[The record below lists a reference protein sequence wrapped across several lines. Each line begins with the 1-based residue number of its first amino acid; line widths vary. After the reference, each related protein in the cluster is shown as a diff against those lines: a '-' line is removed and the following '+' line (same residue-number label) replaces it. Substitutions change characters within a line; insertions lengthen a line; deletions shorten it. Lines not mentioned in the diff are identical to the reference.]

1 MSDMASSKT
10 VRAYKQFDLV
20 AVPRDIPEI
29 DVEAGTAGAINEIY
43 EFDGGRMLLAEMS
56 GNDGRTYAFVHMEVY
71 DSTPDAEP
79 TVVAYTP
86 FQ

>member
-1 MSDMASSKT
+1 
-10 VRAYKQFDLV
+10 
-20 AVPRDIPEI
+20 
-29 DVEAGTAGAINEIY
+29 
-43 EFDGGRMLLAEMS
+43 MLLVEMS
-56 GNDGRTYAFVHMEVY
+56 GNDGQTYAFVHMEVY